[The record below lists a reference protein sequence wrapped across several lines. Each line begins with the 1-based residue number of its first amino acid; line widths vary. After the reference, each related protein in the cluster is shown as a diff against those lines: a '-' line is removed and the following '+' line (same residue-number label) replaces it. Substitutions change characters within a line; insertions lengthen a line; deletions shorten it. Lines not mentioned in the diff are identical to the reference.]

1 MAPLRAAGCC
11 LMAVMA
17 LVLTSCTSPCRM
29 MADVGV
35 GAWHEPA
42 ELFID
47 NADTLAPC
55 DLLLVVRSNTAFDG
69 DTLTLRIGVLTP
81 DSLRCE
87 ESLLLSVPRGGSAAV
102 ARETQTVY
110 RRNVVLADS
119 GRYVFTVVPQRTVR
133 GIEAV
138 GLFPVRKRP

>member
-1 MAPLRAAGCC
+1 MRTRSRRAICC
-11 LMAVMA
+11 S
-17 LVLTSCTSPCRM
+17 SC
-29 MADVGV
+29 
-35 GAWHEPA
+35 GAFA
-42 ELFID
+42 RI
-47 NADTLAPC
+47 ASR
-55 DLLLVVRSNTAFDG
+55 RSNTAFDG

>member
-1 MAPLRAAGCC
+1 M
-11 LMAVMA
+11 
-17 LVLTSCTSPCRM
+17 
-29 MADVGV
+29 
-35 GAWHEPA
+35 
-42 ELFID
+42 
-47 NADTLAPC
+47 
-55 DLLLVVRSNTAFDG
+55 
-69 DTLTLRIGVLTP
+69 
-81 DSLRCE
+81 
-87 ESLLLSVPRGGSAAV
+87 

>member
-1 MAPLRAAGCC
+1 
-11 LMAVMA
+11 
-17 LVLTSCTSPCRM
+17 M

-35 GAWHEPA
+35 RAWHEPA

-119 GRYVFTVVPQRTVR
+119 GPLRLHRRAAAHGARDRSR
-133 GIEAV
+133 GA
-138 GLFPVRKRP
+138 LFPCGSGREVRRCMCGPGRKHRAEDRIKET

>member
-1 MAPLRAAGCC
+1 M
-11 LMAVMA
+11 
-17 LVLTSCTSPCRM
+17 
-29 MADVGV
+29 
-35 GAWHEPA
+35 
-42 ELFID
+42 
-47 NADTLAPC
+47 
-55 DLLLVVRSNTAFDG
+55 RSNTAFDG